1 MIEIAN
7 SGPMMRMSAFR
18 NFGGYNLDY
27 PLGPDTKLAVDLCGQ
42 GKVGFISRP
51 LYAMYQHSD
60 SVSRVASIAALQ
72 ADMCKA
78 IESAFAG
85 PLAGRIA
92 DASKLRRRALNH
104 TMLLYSTQRIFNDQ
118 YYEGW
123 RVLLGS
129 VRRRPMAI
137 LAFKHLLG
145 LVARTILGRA
155 GWAHLLRLLGKEQ
168 SRVSPVN
175 LTAAPVLEPKRHAS

>member
-1 MIEIAN
+1 
-7 SGPMMRMSAFR
+7 
-18 NFGGYNLDY
+18 
-27 PLGPDTKLAVDLCGQ
+27 LCGQ
-42 GKVGFISRP
+42 GKVGYINRP
-51 LYAMYQHSD
+51 LCAVLQHSD
-60 SVSRVASIAALQ
+60 SVGRIVSIAALQ

-78 IESAFAG
+78 IESAFTG

-104 TMLLYSTQRIFNDQ
+104 TMLLYATQRIFNDQ

-123 RVLLGS
+123 RVLLDS

-145 LVARTILGRA
+145 LAARTILGSA
-155 GWAHLLRLLGKEQ
+155 GWAELLRIAGKER
-168 SRVSPVN
+168 SRASPIQIGGRS
-175 LTAAPVLEPKRHAS
+175 VL